1 MKKWYKSKTVIF
13 NGVTAIVTIAM
24 AASEMNLSPKMLEV
38 MGTIAAV
45 GNVILRL
52 SSTKPIET
60 PLKKAKAVVETPKEF
75 VDKIQVETKE
85 LKDLVKS
92 VGKKK

>member
-1 MKKWYKSKTVIF
+1 MKKKKITFKLSNVWKAKVTTIV
-13 NGVTAIVTIAM
+13 GTAIAVAIPIVAEKIDTTTVGGAIAV
-24 AASEMNLSPKMLEV
+24 AVLFALS
-38 MGTIAAV
+38 GTQP
-45 GNVILRL
+45 
-52 SSTKPIET
+52 KPICE
-60 PLKKAKAVVETPKEF
+60 PETPKEF